1 MIKLILLRIF
11 PMVAAVG
18 IVGGALSPVSGTIEA
33 FGAAA
38 DALTGKTDIKTE
50 GITVDTGQLP
60 SAITGIEKPKQKA
73 GSGKKQSLQA
83 LAEKLDK
90 GQPVKDGE
98 ENYGW
103 EAGDRAM
110 KPLEPPPKK
119 K

>member
-18 IVGGALSPVSGTIEA
+18 IIGGALSPVSGTIEA

-38 DALTGKTDIKTE
+38 DALTGKTDITTQ
-50 GITVDTGQLP
+50 GITVDTTQLP
-60 SAITGIEKPKQKA
+60 SAITGIEKPRQKA
-73 GSGKKQSLQA
+73 SSKKKSLQA
-83 LAEKLDK
+83 LADK
-90 GQPVKDGE
+90 MDKHHSVKEGE

-103 EAGDRAM
+103 EAGDRAI
-110 KPLEPPPKK
+110 KPLDGPPPKK